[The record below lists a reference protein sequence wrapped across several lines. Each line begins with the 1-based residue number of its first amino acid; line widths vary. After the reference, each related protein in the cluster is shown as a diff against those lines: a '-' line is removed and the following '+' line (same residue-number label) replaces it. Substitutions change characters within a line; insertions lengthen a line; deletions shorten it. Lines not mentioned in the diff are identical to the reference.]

1 MNENKRIALL
11 EKKNE
16 EISTVLNKNILFK
29 ECSNTND
36 LKDTFVNIKTDY
48 SLESEKEKSNISLF
62 NIFKKKLRE
71 ERYFSRF
78 LIVFKI
84 SNDIKQKKYISETL
98 NFMLKEKYKLIT
110 GISLFVNIY
119 SIMLLECTD
128 SKYIFSF
135 LKNLSSVKFIN
146 DVEILYFSE
155 LNKQNIND
163 DFYFYEYN
171 KEEPKYVNSNECNY
185 VDEVWDLYINI
196 LNLCFFVKNNKDK
209 ENIFDQNENIK
220 KNFSLLE
227 NFYHENAKEY
237 IWNLNEFIS
246 FFVEDFKLP
255 VDDFSDD
262 FLDF

>member
-1 MNENKRIALL
+1 MNENKRTALL

-16 EISTVLNKNILFK
+16 EISTILNKNILFK
-29 ECSNTND
+29 CNNTND
-36 LKDTFVNIKTDY
+36 LKETFVNIKTDY

-62 NIFKKKLRE
+62 NVFKKKLKE

-78 LIVFKI
+78 LIIFKI
-84 SNDIKQKKYISETL
+84 SNDINEKKYINETL
-98 NFMLKEKYKLIT
+98 NFILKENYKLIT

-119 SIMLLECTD
+119 SIMLLECID

-135 LKNLSSVKFIN
+135 LKNLNNIKYISDI
-146 DVEILYFSE
+146 EILYFNE

-163 DFYFYEYN
+163 SFNFYEYN
-171 KEEPKYVNSNECNY
+171 KEEPKSICSNECNY
-185 VDEVWDLYINI
+185 IDEVWELYINI
-196 LNLCFFVKNNKDK
+196 LNLCCHIKNNKDK
-209 ENIFDQNENIK
+209 QNIFDQNDNIK

-227 NFYHENAKEY
+227 NFFHENAKQY
-237 IWNLNEFIS
+237 IWNLKDFIS

-255 VDDFSDD
+255 IDDFSDD